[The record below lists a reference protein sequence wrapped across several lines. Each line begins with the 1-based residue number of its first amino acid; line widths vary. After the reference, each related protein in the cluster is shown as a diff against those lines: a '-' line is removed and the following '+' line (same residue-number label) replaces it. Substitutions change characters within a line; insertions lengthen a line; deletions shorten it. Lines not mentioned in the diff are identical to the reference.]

1 MSILHPRHLSRRKW
15 LKVAGGMAALPLVL
29 PSPLCAASSEHR
41 YRQSTSP
48 KAGFFANAYIC
59 EGRDSCI
66 LIDAHLTPDQAKSVA
81 LKIQEIRKPLAA
93 IVITHPHPDHYLG
106 LEHLGPMFPDAVI
119 AGSYACLEVIKDAA
133 FGWDGFDNSLRAL
146 QSGAVTFADIEL
158 ECLILQDA
166 ESIGPI
172 VLYDAAT
179 KTLVAGDHVLNG
191 QHLWLA
197 EDRIPAW
204 QENLTDIAHS
214 WEIEHVLPG
223 HGDEGSRELIT
234 ETKQYLEIFQQAKSK
249 RLSKDEVRQIMLET
263 FPNHVF
269 VEALET
275 SLAVHFTI

>member
-1 MSILHPRHLSRRKW
+1 MSILRRRHLSRRKW

-29 PSPLCAASSEHR
+29 PSPMCAASSEHR
-41 YRQSTSP
+41 YRQSSSP
-48 KAGFFANAYIC
+48 KNGFFANAYIC
-59 EGRDSCI
+59 EGLDSCI
-66 LIDAHLTPDQAKSVA
+66 LIDAHLTIDQAKRVA
-81 LKIQEIRKPLAA
+81 LKIREIRKPLAA
-93 IVITHPHPDHYLG
+93 IVITHPHPDHFLG

-119 AGSYACLEVIKDAA
+119 TGSSACQEVIKDAA
-133 FGWDGFDNSLRAL
+133 FGWDGFDNSERVL
-146 QSGAVTFADIEL
+146 QSGSVTFADIEL
-158 ECLILQDA
+158 ECLALQDA

-172 VLYDAAT
+172 VLYDATT

-204 QENLTDIAHS
+204 QGNLTDIAHR

-223 HGDEGSRELIT
+223 HGDQGSRELIT

-249 RLSKDEVRQIMLET
+249 RLSKDEARQIMLET

-269 VEALET
+269 AEALET
-275 SLAVHFTI
+275 SLAVHFTN